1 MKKISLL
8 ILLIIVC
15 STSAMGLNP
24 SDKKFSTLETR
35 VEGLSTKQTHIQK
48 DLQKVSEN
56 TRRNRNFLQSLN
68 QQEKSL
74 VAKLD
79 SIKTVTKNLADIQA
93 SNKDSLNGKIKKT
106 NESLASSHSDMTNRT
121 MWGIGIAIVVL
132 LLLGFAVYILLKRIK
147 DGTTTIESTIDNVR
161 KTQKSLQEAQVKLQE
176 NSVKMDNELLKIAQ
190 QQLDMNVKEKPKNS
204 SNDVPNHSLVLKV
217 ADEIVRIELNLSRMD
232 PNIKGY
238 KQLTRAVER
247 IKDNFKANDYEIV
260 DMLGKPYNE
269 GLKVVTNFIVDEN
282 LPEHTQIITSITK
295 PQINYKGK
303 MIQAAQIT
311 VSQNI

>member
-8 ILLIIVC
+8 ILLIVVC

-24 SDKKFSTLETR
+24 NGKESSTLKTR

-48 DLQKVSEN
+48 ELQRVSES
-56 TRRNRNFLQSLN
+56 TRRNRNALQSLN
-68 QQEKSL
+68 QQDKSL

-79 SIKTVTKNLADIQA
+79 SIKTRTKNLADSLA

-147 DGTTTIESTIDNVR
+147 DGTITVESTIDNVR
-161 KTQKSLQEAQVKLQE
+161 KTQKALQEAQVKLQE

-190 QQLDMNVKEKPKNS
+190 QQLDMEVKEKPKNS
-204 SNDVPNHSLVLKV
+204 NNDIPDHSLVLKV

-238 KQLTRAVER
+238 KQLTRAVQR
-247 IKDNFKANDYEIV
+247 MKDNLKANDYEIV
-260 DMLGKPYNE
+260 DMLGKPYDE
-269 GLKVVTNFIVDEN
+269 KSKVIATFVDDPNIE
-282 LPEHTQIITSITK
+282 QGRQVITSVTK

-303 MIQAAQIT
+303 MIQTAQIT